1 MTVGKGMSREN
12 SSKSP
17 KSSKNI
23 AVLPPESPL
32 FVNTQKIF
40 IR

>member
-1 MTVGKGMSREN
+1 MTAGNGMPCEN
-12 SSKSP
+12 SSKFP
-17 KSSKNI
+17 ESSKNI
-23 AVLPPESPL
+23 AVLSPESLL